1 MRQQS
6 VQDPVLAE
14 AVNRL
19 VDGLHP
25 RAVIL
30 FGSRA
35 RGTNGAK
42 SDYDL
47 LVISEQL
54 LDYDEV
60 YRPVAG
66 RGLRCDVVPCTIDA
80 WRRAHLDAGGVLR
93 DALNEGIILYG
104 QP

>member
-1 MRQQS
+1 MQRQPI
-6 VQDPVLAE
+6 QDARLAE

-19 VDGLHP
+19 VEKLHP
-25 RAVIL
+25 RAIVL

-35 RGTNGAK
+35 RGTNRSD

-54 LDYDEV
+54 LDYDQV

-66 RGLRCDVVPCTIDA
+66 RGLRCDVVPCTLGA
-80 WRRAHLDAGGVLR
+80 WQNAYLDAGGVLR
-93 DALNEGIILYG
+93 DAFDQGIILYG